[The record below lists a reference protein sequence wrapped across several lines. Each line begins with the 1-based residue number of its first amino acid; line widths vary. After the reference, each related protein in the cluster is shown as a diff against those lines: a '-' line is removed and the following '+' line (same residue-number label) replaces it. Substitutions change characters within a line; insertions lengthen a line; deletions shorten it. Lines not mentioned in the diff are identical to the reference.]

1 MPMSSASMKTT
12 FGFSAACVMLLKAQR
27 IRVNRDFMRVRME
40 RELLGINWCVG
51 SALDF
56 VKTKSGGGGQW
67 WLARTITIGAE
78 GFPLENV
85 AHAGGAAGA
94 AIAGTGKSL
103 SIFRKVLG
111 MADGV
116 GNGFSNRWSV

>member
-1 MPMSSASMKTT
+1 
-12 FGFSAACVMLLKAQR
+12 
-27 IRVNRDFMRVRME
+27 ME

-51 SALDF
+51 SARDF

-94 AIAGTGKSL
+94 AIAGTANFHFGEVAFNFSQGA
-103 SIFRKVLG
+103 R
-111 MADGV
+111 
-116 GNGFSNRWSV
+116 NGGWGRQWFF